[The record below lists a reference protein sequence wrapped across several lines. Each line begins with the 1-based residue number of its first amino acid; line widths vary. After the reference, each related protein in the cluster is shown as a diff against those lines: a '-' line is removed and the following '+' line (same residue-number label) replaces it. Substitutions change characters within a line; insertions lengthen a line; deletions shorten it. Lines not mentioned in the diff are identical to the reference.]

1 MKRTWAS
8 SETYSMEYGKLLLDT
23 KIHIAI
29 LVKTLLDDLA
39 LILTALADG
48 FHP

>member
-1 MKRTWAS
+1 
-8 SETYSMEYGKLLLDT
+8 MEYGKLLLDT